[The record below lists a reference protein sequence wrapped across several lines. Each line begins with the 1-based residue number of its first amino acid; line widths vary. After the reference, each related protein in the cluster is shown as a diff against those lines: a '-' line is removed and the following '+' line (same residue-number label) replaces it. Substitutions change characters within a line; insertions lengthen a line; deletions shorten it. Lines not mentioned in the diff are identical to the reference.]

1 MDIASGLYGF
11 FGTSDPLTLL
21 LDLLVA
27 VVLAISIAYLALE
40 LRRVYVEYTR
50 KEAPAPISPA
60 PRAQVKPESPKA
72 EPIKQGVAKPP
83 MPEPMEAIRAPLP
96 AKVEIPAIDVVKG
109 SLPESMV
116 SLTQKYRLGSLT
128 LASQD
133 GLVIASTSKT
143 PDQDAAVYSGLF
155 QELYKVKQE
164 PYYYVESKGVGL
176 YSVESGAQKV
186 IGVASRKGG
195 LAPEE
200 VKAVREDT
208 KKVVDRF
215 ASGK

>member
-1 MDIASGLYGF
+1 MDIVDGLYGF
-11 FGTSDPLTLL
+11 FGAGDPATLL

-27 VVLAISIAYLALE
+27 AVLAVSIAYLARE
-40 LRRVYVEYTR
+40 LYRIYVEYSP
-50 KEAPAPISPA
+50 KEAPALVKSGMPE
-60 PRAQVKPESPKA
+60 VKPA
-72 EPIKQGVAKPP
+72 TKPP
-83 MPEPMEAIRAPLP
+83 MPGPMEAMKAPVA

-109 SLPESMV
+109 TLQESMV
-116 SLTQKYRLGSLT
+116 TLTQKYRLGSLT

-143 PDQDAAVYSGLF
+143 PEQDAAVYSGLF

-186 IGVASRKGG
+186 IGVAAVKAG

-200 VKAVREDT
+200 ARAIREDT
-208 KKVVDRF
+208 KRVVDRF
-215 ASGK
+215 ASLK

>member
-1 MDIASGLYGF
+1 MDIAGGLYGF
-11 FGTSDPLTLL
+11 FGTSDPTALA

-27 VVLAISIAYLALE
+27 VVLAVSIAYLALE
-40 LRRVYVEYTR
+40 IYRIYVEYTR
-50 KEAPAPISPA
+50 KEAPVTA
-60 PRAQVKPESPKA
+60 KPEPARPVPAKA
-72 EPIKQGVAKPP
+72 PEPAIKPAARPVTGPG
-83 MPEPMEAIRAPLP
+83 PMEAIKPTLAVKP
-96 AKVEIPAIDVVKG
+96 EIPAIDVVKG
-109 SLPESMV
+109 TLPESMV

-128 LASQD
+128 LASHD

-186 IGVASRKGG
+186 IGVAIRKDG

-200 VKAVREDT
+200 VKAIREDT

-215 ASGK
+215 AAGR

>member
-1 MDIASGLYGF
+1 MDIVDGLYGF
-11 FGTSDPLTLL
+11 FGAGDPATLL

-27 VVLAISIAYLALE
+27 AVLAVSIAYLARE
-40 LRRVYVEYTR
+40 LYRIYVEYNP
-50 KEAPAPISPA
+50 KEAPALVRSEA
-60 PRAQVKPESPKA
+60 PEIKA
-72 EPIKQGVAKPP
+72 RPP
-83 MPEPMEAIRAPLP
+83 MPGPMEAMKTPVAG
-96 AKVEIPAIDVVKG
+96 KVEVPAIDVVKG
-109 SLPESMV
+109 TLQESMV
-116 SLTQKYRLGSLT
+116 TLTQKYRLGSLT

-143 PDQDAAVYSGLF
+143 PEQDAAVYSGLF

-164 PYYYVESKGVGL
+164 PYYHVESKGVGL

-186 IGVASRKGG
+186 IGVAARKAG

-200 VKAVREDT
+200 ARAIREDT

-215 ASGK
+215 ASLK